1 LEEKMPKIKSNSG
14 ALKRF
19 KVTANGK
26 IKKKKAY
33 HSHLLTHKA
42 RKRKRQLRKADY
54 LTGGEV
60 KHVRRLL
67 PYL

>member
-1 LEEKMPKIKSNSG
+1 MPKLKSKSG

-26 IKKKKAY
+26 IKKKKAF
-33 HSHLLTHKA
+33 HSHLLTNKS
-42 RKRKRQLRKADY
+42 RKRKRQLKKADY

-60 KHVRRLL
+60 KHIRRLL
-67 PYL
+67 PYS